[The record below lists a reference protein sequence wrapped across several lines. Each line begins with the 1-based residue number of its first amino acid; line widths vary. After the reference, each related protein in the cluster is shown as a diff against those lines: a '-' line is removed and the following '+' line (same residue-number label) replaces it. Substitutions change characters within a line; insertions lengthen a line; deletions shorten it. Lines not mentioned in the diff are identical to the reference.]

1 MPKLINDPHD
11 FVDEVI
17 EGILLAHG
25 DRLHAVSDDARA
37 IARASSEPG
46 TVGIVTGGGS
56 GHLPLFLGYVG
67 AGLCSAVA
75 VGNVF
80 SSPSAAQI
88 AAATR
93 AADAGAGVL
102 YLYGNYGGDVYNFDL
117 AADIVGTDGIRTRT
131 VLGADDVASAP
142 LESASSRRGVAG
154 IFFAYKI
161 AGAAAARGDDLT
173 AVAALAQR
181 AVDRTGTMGVGLSP
195 TVLPTTGK
203 PSFELDEGQMEI
215 GIGIHGEPGSRT
227 GPLAAADDVADELLD
242 SIIADRGIDTGA
254 RVALLV
260 NGMGATPLEELYVLA
275 RRARRRL
282 DALGARVHRTWVG
295 EFATSL
301 EMGGAS
307 ISILVLD
314 DELTALLDAP
324 ADSPFFSQAG
334 ETPSARGTGPR
345 RPAADG
351 RVAADAAR
359 SGALGAPAAAGPS
372 STTDP
377 SSAGPSSSGDPSARE
392 AADALVR
399 AIRGVMPL
407 WAEHAGELRD
417 LDAALGDG
425 DLGITV
431 SAGAEAI
438 LRALEGSL
446 DDDLAQPVLQAGEAF
461 ATANP
466 STFAALF
473 GGGMLAAASTLR
485 GRTTLDRVTVSAAL
499 TALADR
505 IAERGGAR
513 PGDKTLLDALLPS
526 IAALD
531 AAPAGID
538 EAIAAMRAAAWSGVR
553 ETAEL
558 VSRRGRA
565 SWVGER
571 GAGHADPGATA
582 YARLLD
588 AVAEWREQVA

>member
-25 DRLHAVSDDARA
+25 DRLRAASDDARA
-37 IARASSEPG
+37 IVRTRTAPG

-67 AGLCSAVA
+67 VGLCSAVA

-93 AADAGAGVL
+93 AADHGAGVL

-117 AADIVGTDGIRTRT
+117 AADLVEPDGIRTMT
-131 VLGADDVASAP
+131 VLGTDDVASAP
-142 LESASSRRGVAG
+142 LDRARSRRGVAG

-161 AGAAAARGDDLT
+161 AGAAAARGDDLST
-173 AVAALAQR
+173 VAEIAQR

-195 TVLPTTGK
+195 TVLPTTGR
-203 PSFELDEGQMEI
+203 PSFELGEGQMEV

-227 GPLAAADDVADELLD
+227 GALSGADDVTDELLD
-242 SIIADRGIDTGA
+242 RIVADRGIEKGT
-254 RVALLV
+254 RVAVLV
-260 NGMGATPLEELYVLA
+260 NGMGATPLEELYVLS
-275 RRARRRL
+275 RRARHRL
-282 DALGARVHRTWVG
+282 DALGVRVHRTYVG

-307 ISILVLD
+307 ISVLVLD
-314 DELTALLDAP
+314 EELADLLDSP
-324 ADSPFFSQAG
+324 ADSPFFTQV
-334 ETPSARGTGPR
+334 GT
-345 RPAADG
+345 
-351 RVAADAAR
+351 
-359 SGALGAPAAAGPS
+359 APAAAAPQVPQNDHTAPRGS
-372 STTDP
+372 AEGRASMP
-377 SSAGPSSSGDPSARE
+377 SSASTESATDASRE
-392 AADALVR
+392 AAGALLR
-399 AIRGVMPL
+399 GIRGVMPL
-407 WAEHAGELRD
+407 WAQHADELRD

-431 SAGAEAI
+431 SSGAAAI
-438 LRALEGSL
+438 VRAV
-446 DDDLAQPVLQAGEAF
+446 DDASADDPAQLMLAAGEAF

-466 STFAALF
+466 STFAALV
-473 GGGMLAAASTLR
+473 GGGMLASASALR
-485 GRTTLDRVTVSAAL
+485 GATALDREVVLAAL
-499 TALADR
+499 SALADR

-513 PGDKTLLDALLPS
+513 PGDKTVLDAVLPS
-526 IAALD
+526 LAALASAPSD
-531 AAPAGID
+531 AD
-538 EAIAAMRAAAWSGVR
+538 EALAAMRAAAWRGVR

-558 VSRRGRA
+558 VSQRGRA
-565 SWVGER
+565 SWVGDR
-571 GAGHADPGATA
+571 SAGRPDPGATA

-588 AVAEWREQVA
+588 AVARWREADA